1 MLLFLVAAGHTR
13 IEGHPVGALV
23 VVLHTLDCLE

>member
-1 MLLFLVAAGHTR
+1 MLLFLVAARHTR

-23 VVLHTLDCLE
+23 IVLDALDCLE